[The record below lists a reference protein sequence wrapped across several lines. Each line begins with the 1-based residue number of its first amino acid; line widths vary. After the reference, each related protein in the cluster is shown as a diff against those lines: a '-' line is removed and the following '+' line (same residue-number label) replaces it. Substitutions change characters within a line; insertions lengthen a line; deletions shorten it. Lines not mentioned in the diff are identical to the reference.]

1 MLLTDYFLSE
11 KNIQWD
17 YAKQCGVNHAVVRLP
32 EDDAFDLTNAAHW
45 RQVYDRFTKNK
56 LLLVNTATH
65 RVYGQLFGTVKLDD
79 GRTVRVDGMPF
90 FCEHAKNR
98 W

>member
-1 MLLTDYFLSE
+1 MQPWRFQSNDGRF
-11 KNIQWD
+11 Q
-17 YAKQCGVNHAVVRLP
+17 VRFEP
-32 EDDAFDLTNAAHW
+32 
-45 RQVYDRFTKNK
+45 VYDRFTKNK